1 MHSKQIMTID
11 SSKGKPMP
19 STIHYNPE
27 AHIIEV
33 KVKGVVNQE
42 KFKEIFSQGVQLAKE
57 KKCFLFLNDF
67 REATIEMST
76 MDIFNLPEVLS
87 SISTPLGIQ
96 ADRFRRALVIAPEY
110 TRDASFAEDVTV
122 NRGQHAKFFHDLEE
136 AKKWLLGK

>member
-1 MHSKQIMTID
+1 MSH
-11 SSKGKPMP
+11 
-19 STIHYNPE
+19 TIHYKPE

-33 KVKGVVNQE
+33 KVEGVVNRD
-42 KFKEIFSQGVQLAKE
+42 KFREIFSQGVKLAKE

-76 MDIFNLPEVLS
+76 MDLFNLPEVLS
-87 SISTPLGIQ
+87 RISASLGIQ
-96 ADRFRRALVIAPEY
+96 ANSLRRALVVAPES

-122 NRGQHAKFFHDLEE
+122 NRGQHAKFFHDVEV